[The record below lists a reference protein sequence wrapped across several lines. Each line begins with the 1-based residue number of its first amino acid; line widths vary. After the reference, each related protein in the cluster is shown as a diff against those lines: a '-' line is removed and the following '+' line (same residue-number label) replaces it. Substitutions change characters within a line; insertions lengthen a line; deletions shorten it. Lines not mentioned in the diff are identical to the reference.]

1 MVKSKS
7 QLSSKTKSRSSDEA
21 QGWVIC
27 ELRYGGSSG
36 GIERASKSLDGG
48 GASARSG
55 SDIFVIWVKVSCKRD
70 GVLRNSNLLMGENMR
85 DGDGDGDGDG
95 DEDEDESL
103 GSFRLFR
110 GSYVEG
116 FWILFCLRL
125 LHLNAR
131 ATCLV
136 LLTNSLLS
144 FITFCFEEFH

>member
-7 QLSSKTKSRSSDEA
+7 QLSSKKKSRSSDEA
-21 QGWVIC
+21 QGWGIC

-55 SDIFVIWVKVSCKRD
+55 SDIFAISVKVSCERD

-85 DGDGDGDGDG
+85 DGDGDGDGD
-95 DEDEDESL
+95 EDESL
-103 GSFRLFR
+103 GSFRLFSS
-110 GSYVEG
+110 SYVEG

-125 LHLNAR
+125 LHLKAR
-131 ATCLV
+131 AACLV
-136 LLTNSLLS
+136 LLTHSYLL
-144 FITFCFEEFH
+144 

>member
-21 QGWVIC
+21 QGWGIC

-55 SDIFVIWVKVSCKRD
+55 SDIFVISVKVSCKRD

-85 DGDGDGDGDG
+85 DGDEDG
-95 DEDEDESL
+95 DEDEGL
-103 GSFRLFR
+103 GSFRLFSS
-110 GSYVEG
+110 SYVEG

-131 ATCLV
+131 AACLV
-136 LLTNSLLS
+136 LLTHSLSL
-144 FITFCFEEFH
+144 ITFCFE

>member
-21 QGWVIC
+21 QGWGIC

-55 SDIFVIWVKVSCKRD
+55 SDIFVISVKVSCERD

-85 DGDGDGDGDG
+85 DGDEDG
-95 DEDEDESL
+95 DEDEGL
-103 GSFRLFR
+103 GSFRLFSS
-110 GSYVEG
+110 SYVEG

-125 LHLNAR
+125 LHLKAR
-131 ATCLV
+131 AACLV
-136 LLTNSLLS
+136 LLTHSYLL
-144 FITFCFEEFH
+144 

>member
-7 QLSSKTKSRSSDEA
+7 QLSSKKKSRSSDEA
-21 QGWVIC
+21 QGWGIC

-55 SDIFVIWVKVSCKRD
+55 SDIFVISVKVSCERD

-85 DGDGDGDGDG
+85 DGDEDG
-95 DEDEDESL
+95 DEDEGL
-103 GSFRLFR
+103 GSFRLFSS
-110 GSYVEG
+110 SYVEG

-131 ATCLV
+131 AACLV
-136 LLTNSLLS
+136 LLTHSLSL
-144 FITFCFEEFH
+144 ITFCFE

>member
-7 QLSSKTKSRSSDEA
+7 QLSSKKKSRSSDEA
-21 QGWVIC
+21 QGWGIC

-55 SDIFVIWVKVSCKRD
+55 SDIFVISVKVSCERD

-85 DGDGDGDGDG
+85 DGDGDE

-103 GSFRLFR
+103 GSFRLFSS
-110 GSYVEG
+110 SYVEG
-116 FWILFCLRL
+116 F
-125 LHLNAR
+125 
-131 ATCLV
+131 
-136 LLTNSLLS
+136 
-144 FITFCFEEFH
+144 

>member
-21 QGWVIC
+21 QGWGIC

-55 SDIFVIWVKVSCKRD
+55 SDIFVISVKVSCERD

-85 DGDGDGDGDG
+85 DGDEDG
-95 DEDEDESL
+95 DEDEGL
-103 GSFRLFR
+103 GSFRLFSS
-110 GSYVEG
+110 SYVEG

-131 ATCLV
+131 AACLV
-136 LLTNSLLS
+136 LLTHSLSL
-144 FITFCFEEFH
+144 ITFCFE